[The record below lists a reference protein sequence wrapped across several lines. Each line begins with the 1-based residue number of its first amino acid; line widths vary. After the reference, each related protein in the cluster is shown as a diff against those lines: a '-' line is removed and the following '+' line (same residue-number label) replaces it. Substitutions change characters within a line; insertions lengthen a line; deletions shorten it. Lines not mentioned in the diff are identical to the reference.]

1 MAACVI
7 PWSLGTVSLLIR
19 LCLNNMSL
27 GQRVLEIYVLLHGIL
42 GEGSGGK
49 RQAKRNRGSR
59 NSGRDASADGHWWVH
74 SLCAA

>member
-1 MAACVI
+1 
-7 PWSLGTVSLLIR
+7 
-19 LCLNNMSL
+19 MSL

-74 SLCAA
+74 SLCPA